1 MSRRLLKAFVP
12 LAALLL
18 GAMLRPAA
26 EPLSRIHFT
35 DVTAASGITFFNAT
49 GAADHK
55 DYIFEAKGGGV
66 AALDFDNDGR
76 VDLVFSRGSSLE
88 RWRAGRNPGPALY
101 RNRGGFTFEDV
112 TDKAGLTRGGWGVGV
127 SAADYDNDG
136 FVDLYFT
143 NLGPDVLYHNNG
155 DGTLTDV
162 TEKAG
167 IRAPGWSSSAAF
179 GDFDRDGFLD
189 LYVASYLDVGPD
201 KLPEGRA
208 GGTCSYV
215 GVPVL
220 CGPRGLPGAQDLYFH
235 NNGDGTFAEQS
246 EASGAF
252 DKERYFGLGVVAAD
266 VDDDHDLDIYVA
278 NDATPNYLFVN
289 RGDGHFDERG
299 VAAGV
304 AFSGDG
310 NEQAS
315 MGVDAADYDNDGR
328 LDLYATHFASDY
340 GTLYHNL
347 GGLLFED
354 MTARA
359 RIREPGWPYVKW
371 GTGFVD
377 LDQDGWKD
385 IVHANGHVYPH
396 LRSAAGRET
405 YEQPALSVY
414 LNNRDGTFRDAS
426 AEAGP
431 DAAKRV
437 LGRGTAFADLDDDG
451 DLDVVVACLD
461 AKPLVLRNDSVGGHW
476 LMLRTVGRRS
486 NRDGIGTRLTVRT
499 GELSQ
504 AREVKRTLSIYS
516 ASDPRAHFGLGEATN
531 ADLVRVE
538 WPSGKVDEFRDVPAD
553 RHYRVDE
560 GKGLAPEPPPRPVR
574 AYLISTQYRVK

>member
-1 MSRRLLKAFVP
+1 MSRRPLVALVP
-12 LAALLL
+12 LAALPLAAIL
-18 GAMLRPAA
+18 QAAA
-26 EPLSRIHFT
+26 EPSSRIHFT
-35 DVTAASGITFFNAT
+35 DVTAASGITFVNAT
-49 GAADHK
+49 GEADRK
-55 DYIFEAKGGGV
+55 DYIFEVKGGGV
-66 AALDFDNDGR
+66 GALDFDNDGWI
-76 VDLVFSRGSSLE
+76 DLVFSRGSSLE

-101 RNRGGFTFEDV
+101 RNRGDLTFEDV
-112 TDKAGLTRGGWGVGV
+112 TQKAGLTRGGWGVGL

-155 DGTLTDV
+155 DGTFTDV
-162 TEKAG
+162 SEKAG

-179 GDFDRDGFLD
+179 GDFDGDGFLD

-215 GVPVL
+215 GVSVL

-235 NNGDGTFAEQS
+235 NNGNGTFTEQS

-266 VDDDHDLDIYVA
+266 VDDDRDLDVYVA

-299 VAAGV
+299 FPSGV
-304 AFSGDG
+304 AVSGDG

-328 LDLYATHFASDY
+328 LDIYATHFASDY
-340 GTLYHNL
+340 STLYHNL

-354 MTARA
+354 VTARA
-359 RIREPGWPYVKW
+359 RIREPEWPLVKW
-371 GTGFVD
+371 GTRFLD
-377 LDQDGWKD
+377 LDLDGWKD
-385 IVHANGHVYPH
+385 IVHVNGHVYPH
-396 LRSAAGRET
+396 LRSAGGKET
-405 YEQPALSVY
+405 YEEPALTIY
-414 LNNRDGTFRDAS
+414 LNNRDGTFRDA
-426 AEAGP
+426 AGEAGP

-437 LGRGTAFADLDDDG
+437 LGRGAAFADLDDDG
-451 DLDVVVACLD
+451 DLDIVVACLD
-461 AKPLVLRNDSVGGHW
+461 GKPLVLRNDSAGGHW

-486 NRDGIGTRLTVRT
+486 NRDGIGARITVRT
-499 GELSQ
+499 GALSQ
-504 AREVKRTLSIYS
+504 VWEVKRTVGVYS
-516 ASDPRAHFGLGEATN
+516 CSDPRAHFGLGGATK
-531 ADLVRVE
+531 ADVVRVE
-538 WPSGKVDEFRDVPAD
+538 WPNGKVDEFRDVPAD

-560 GKGLAPEPPPRPVR
+560 AEGLAPEPLRGR
-574 AYLISTQYRVK
+574 

>member
-1 MSRRLLKAFVP
+1 MPRRRLAPLAASP

-18 GAMLRPAA
+18 TPA
-26 EPLSRIHFT
+26 EPPSRIRFT
-35 DVTAASGITFFNAT
+35 DVTAASGITFVNAT
-49 GAADHK
+49 GDPDRKH
-55 DYIFEAKGGGV
+55 YIFEVKGGGV
-66 AALDFDNDGR
+66 GALDYDNDGW

-101 RNRGGFTFEDV
+101 RNRGDFTFEDV
-112 TDKAGLTRGGWGVGV
+112 TEKAGLTHGGWGVGV

-136 FVDLYFT
+136 WVDLYFT

-155 DGTLTDV
+155 DGTFADV
-162 TEKAG
+162 TATAG
-167 IRAPGWSSSAAF
+167 IRAPGWSSSAAW
-179 GDFDRDGFLD
+179 GDFDGDGFLD
-189 LYVASYLDVGPD
+189 LYVAAYLDVGPD

-208 GGTCSYV
+208 GGTCAYL

-220 CGPRGLPGAQDLYFH
+220 CGPRGLPGAEDHYFH
-235 NNGDGTFAEQS
+235 NNGDGTFTEQS

-266 VDDDHDLDIYVA
+266 LDGDHDLDIYVA

-289 RGDGHFDERG
+289 RGNGHFDERSIE
-299 VAAGV
+299 AGV

-328 LDLYATHFASDY
+328 IDLYSAHFANDF

-354 MTARA
+354 VTARA

-396 LRSAAGRET
+396 LRSATGRET

-414 LNNRDGTFRDAS
+414 LNNRDETFRDAS
-426 AEAGP
+426 AEVGP
-431 DAAKRV
+431 DAEKRV
-437 LGRGTAFADLDDDG
+437 LGRGTAFADLDNDG
-451 DLDVVVACLD
+451 DLDIVVACLD
-461 AKPLVLRNDSVGGHW
+461 ARPLVLRNDSAGGHW

-486 NRDGIGTRLTVRT
+486 NRDGIGTRVTVRT
-499 GELSQ
+499 DALSQ
-504 AREVKRTLSIYS
+504 VWEVKRTVGIYS
-516 ASDPRAHFGLGEATN
+516 CSDPRAHFGLGEARR

-538 WPSGKVDEFRDVPAD
+538 WPSGKVDEFREVPAD
-553 RHYRVDE
+553 QHYRVSEAE
-560 GKGLAPEPPPRPVR
+560 GLSPEPLRGR
-574 AYLISTQYRVK
+574 